1 VILPTASIISM
12 FWYPGCTGVAP
23 EHEEGKAACVLVHEE
38 YLLSY
43 TSTCSVES
51 GIQCAISIA

>member
-1 VILPTASIISM
+1 MGVKSGHCVYK
-12 FWYPGCTGVAP
+12 FYVGCTGVAP
-23 EHEEGKAACVLVHEE
+23 EYEEGKAACVPVHEE
-38 YLLSY
+38 YMLSY

>member
-1 VILPTASIISM
+1 MSIVSLLSIISM
-12 FWYPGCTGVAP
+12 PVAP

-51 GIQCAISIA
+51 GIQCDISIA